1 MRYLYALI
9 LTALLSTPTLAQA
22 PSRLKDP
29 TVNFSV
35 HGGAI
40 FPSRLFR
47 VRTNEEVF
55 EGITYGIAPRVGY
68 QIGGLAAFRLSE
80 KFQVHAGITLL
91 NRSYEG
97 SADNG
102 QERYTLPLRTS
113 LYEIPAQIVYYQRLS
128 NQFLLSVGTGVNI
141 QSLPS
146 NLRVRDGLLDI
157 FARKRAFAVP
167 GVLTTAGVE
176 FRKQGQGG
184 FFTGISYL
192 ITPFPLYDTG
202 FKANFGAEDK
212 FFVLPHIGDYFC
224 LVVRYYLD

>member
-1 MRYLYALI
+1 MKYLSALLI
-9 LTALLSTPTLAQA
+9 LTLFISPTLAQT
-22 PSRLKDP
+22 PSSPKDP
-29 TVNFSV
+29 TVNFSI

-47 VRTNEEVF
+47 VRSNEEIF
-55 EGITYGIAPRVGY
+55 EDVTYGLEPKVGY
-68 QIGGLAAFRLSE
+68 QIGGLAAFRLTE
-80 KFQVHAGITLL
+80 KFQLHAGITLL
-91 NRSYEG
+91 NRSFEG

-102 QERYTLPLRTS
+102 QVRYTLPLRTS
-113 LYEIPAQIVYYQRLS
+113 IYEIPIQIVYYQRIT
-128 NQFLLSVGTGVNI
+128 NQFLLSIGTGINV

-167 GVLTTAGVE
+167 GALTTAGLE
-176 FRKQGQGG
+176 FRKKGQGG
-184 FFTGISYL
+184 FFTGISYM

-224 LVVRYYLD
+224 LVFRYYLD